1 MTSSENT
8 YSSTQYSILEFS
20 IDNEF
25 EIKLRIVKGWCNCI
39 VHKPLDN
46 L

>member
-1 MTSSENT
+1 MNMTSSEET

-25 EIKLRIVKGWCNCI
+25 EIKLRIVKG
-39 VHKPLDN
+39 
-46 L
+46 